1 MSAKKTY
8 KVQELLEKNLEWS
21 KIMRLYATDD
31 QGLIS
36 YVHFFD
42 DAVKEIVFSA
52 NHKSFWNSQL

>member
-1 MSAKKTY
+1 MFKNY
-8 KVQELLEKNLEWS
+8 KIQ
-21 KIMRLYATDD
+21 MTRDRRLYAADD

-52 NHKSFWNSQL
+52 NHKAF